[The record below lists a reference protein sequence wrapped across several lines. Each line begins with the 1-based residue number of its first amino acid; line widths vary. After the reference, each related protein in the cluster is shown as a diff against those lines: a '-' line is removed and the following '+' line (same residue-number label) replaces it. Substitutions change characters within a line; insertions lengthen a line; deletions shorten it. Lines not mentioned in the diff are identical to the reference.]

1 MKRNHELKKST
12 GKRSVS
18 LQGRS
23 GKMPAGPGLAVP
35 GEITGSGENP
45 LSISTEQEDAL
56 FKAISQSPQV
66 GIFIVQDGKFR
77 FVNRRFQTDTGYSE
91 DELLDMAPL
100 SLVLPEYRERVRENA
115 IKMLKGKRSQP
126 YEYRAAVKSGEVWW
140 VLETVTSIQYKGKRA
155 TLGNYM
161 NITERKQMEEI
172 FQIVSLKSPAGM
184 YVIQD
189 GKFVFTNP
197 QFLNDIG
204 WTEEDLLGVNS
215 LDRVNPE
222 DREMVRQNAI
232 EMLNG
237 TRTAPYEYKVDS
249 KTGETKWLAETVATI
264 QYQGRRA
271 VLGNV
276 VDITERKQSEEWLR
290 ESRRRFRDLVNLLP
304 LGVWEMDENYNI
316 TFANEQ
322 ILKATGYSSEER
334 NIASSN
340 VLDSCIPEDRERM
353 RKNIQRIMNG
363 EQLGGVEY
371 TSLRRDGSTYPMVSY
386 SAPIIK
392 NGKAVGLRGVTIDIT
407 ERKQMERELEKY
419 RARLEKMVEERT
431 AKLEVAER
439 MANTDALT
447 ELFNHRYFQERLSEE
462 IARCSRF
469 GDIFSL
475 IFLDM
480 DLLKQYND
488 TYGHL
493 AGDEILNLLGQVI
506 VRSIRTIDIGFRY
519 GGDEFAIL
527 LPGTPLDGALRV
539 AERIRRGIETE
550 TSKKGIPQTCSFGI
564 ASWPTDGV
572 TRDEIT
578 RAADTALYW
587 AKQNGR
593 NKVCL
598 ACEALPAEVSET
610 VPPNGQKNNTIL
622 NTIYAL
628 AATVDAREYH
638 ARNHSKNVSQ
648 YAADIATTLGYPP
661 EGVERI
667 RTAALL
673 HDIGKVGISDQLLMK
688 REPLVAD
695 EWELIHAHPNL
706 GVAILQN
713 VECLKD
719 CLAAVQYHHERYD
732 GTGYPAGLKGD
743 NIPLDARILAIADSF
758 DAMTSPRPYRSA
770 LSAEEAI
777 EQIRQGTGT
786 QFDPKVI
793 QAFLNT
799 RYASAKAPGRASDV
813 ANVK

>member
-1 MKRNHELKKST
+1 MKKKQESKGPSSKELAT
-12 GKRSVS
+12 R
-18 LQGRS
+18 QGRS
-23 GKMPAGPGLAVP
+23 GKMPVKRKPTARGMTAGSV
-35 GEITGSGENP
+35 ENP
-45 LSISTEQEDAL
+45 LSIPTEQGESL
-56 FKAISQSPQV
+56 FKAISQSSTL

-77 FVNRRFQTDTGYSE
+77 FINRRFQTDTGYSL
-91 DELLDMAPL
+91 DELQDMRPLDI
-100 SLVLPEYRERVRENA
+100 VLPEDRERVRENA
-115 IKMLKGKRSQP
+115 VQMLKGKRSQP
-126 YEYRAAVKSGEVWW
+126 YEYRAFVKNGEIQWT
-140 VLETVTSIQYKGKRA
+140 LETVTSIQYQGRRA

-161 NITERKQMEEI
+161 NISEQKQAEEI
-172 FQIVSLKSPAGM
+172 FQTVSLKSPAGM
-184 YVIQD
+184 YIIQD

-197 QFLNDIG
+197 QFRNDIG
-204 WTEEDLLGVNS
+204 WTEEDLLGGNS
-215 LDRVNPE
+215 LARVRPE
-222 DREMVRQNAI
+222 DREMVRQNAV
-232 EMLNG
+232 EMLKGMRN
-237 TRTAPYEYKVDS
+237 APYEYKVES
-249 KTGETKWLAETVATI
+249 KTGETKWLVETVAPI
-264 QYQGRRA
+264 QYRGKRA

-276 VDITERKQSEEWLR
+276 VDITERKQTEEWLR

-304 LGVWEMDENYNI
+304 LGVWEMDENYHI
-316 TFANEQ
+316 TFGNEYL
-322 ILKATGYSSEER
+322 LKTSGYSSEER
-334 NIASSN
+334 NTASPN
-340 VLDSCIPEDRERM
+340 VLDSCAPEDRDRM
-353 RKNIQRIMNG
+353 KNNIHRIMNG
-363 EQLGGVEY
+363 EHLGGVEY
-371 TSLRRDGSTYPMVSY
+371 TNLRRDGSTYPIVTY
-386 SAPIIK
+386 STRITK
-392 NGKAVGLRGVTIDIT
+392 DGKAVGLRGVTIDIT

-419 RARLEKMVEERT
+419 RIRLEKMVEDRT

-493 AGDEILNLLGQVI
+493 AGDEVLNLLGQVI
-506 VRSIRTIDIGFRY
+506 TRSIRTIDIGFRY

-527 LPGTPLDGALRV
+527 LPGTPLDGASRV
-539 AERIRRGIETE
+539 AERIRRSMEIETSNRG
-550 TSKKGIPQTCSFGI
+550 TPQTCSFGI

-578 RAADTALYW
+578 RAADAALYC

-598 ACEALPAEVSET
+598 ACEALPASISET
-610 VPPNGQKNNTIL
+610 ASTNDQKSDTIL

-638 ARNHSKNVSQ
+638 ARNHSKKASQ
-648 YAADIATTLGYPP
+648 YAADIAVALGYPP

-673 HDIGKVGISDQLLMK
+673 HDIGKVGISDQLLTK
-688 REPLVAD
+688 REPLVAED
-695 EWELIHAHPNL
+695 WELIHAHPNL

-713 VECLKD
+713 VDCLKD

-743 NIPLDARILAIADSF
+743 NIPLDAHILAIADSY

-770 LSAEEAI
+770 LSAEKAI
-777 EQIRQGTGT
+777 EEIRHGAGT
-786 QFDPKVI
+786 QFDPKVVH
-793 QAFLNT
+793 AFLNT
-799 RYASAKAPGRASDV
+799 KYAKVNASVQTSDV
-813 ANVK
+813 AKVK